1 MHPPQGAAAEGQ
13 RPLQARHGQAVG
25 DVLLGFLRA
34 QRIEVKARNHALG
47 QLLQRGAGHH
57 GAQLGLAD
65 EDDLQ
70 QLALAGFQVGQEA
83 QLLQHVGRQVLR
95 LVNDQHRVAPGAM
108 RREQRGIERVDVIL
122 DRFHPGHRGL
132 VRHAKFV
139 ANGAQQLA
147 HRELG
152 VEDVGHIAVRR
163 NLLQKATA
171 HRGLARPHLARQQH
185 KTAARIQAVQQ
196 VRQRLAVPLAH
207 EQVAGVGGNGERRVL
222 KAEERGVHAPEDT
235 ARPWAGFYPPG
246 SYP

>member
-1 MHPPQGAAAEGQ
+1 MHSPQGAAAEGQ

-25 DVLLGFLRA
+25 DVLLGLLRA
-34 QRIEVKARNHALG
+34 QRIEVKTRNHPLG
-47 QLLQRGAGHH
+47 QLLQRGAGDH
-57 GAQLGLAD
+57 GAQLRLAD

-83 QLLQHVGRQVLR
+83 QLLQHIGRQVLR
-95 LVNDQHRVAPGAM
+95 LVNDEHRVAPGAM

-163 NLLQKATA
+163 NLLQKAAA

-246 SYP
+246 TYP